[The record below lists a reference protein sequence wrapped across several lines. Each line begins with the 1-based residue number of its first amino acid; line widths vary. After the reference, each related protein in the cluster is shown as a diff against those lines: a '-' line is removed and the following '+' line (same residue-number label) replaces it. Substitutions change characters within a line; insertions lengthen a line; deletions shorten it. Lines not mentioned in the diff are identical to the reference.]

1 MRKKI
6 RFELKE
12 KIISLSGACFWY
24 WNSYHSFLE
33 SCGVPKSLYN
43 RYPRESFNKYDVMRN
58 VLEVLEEQNKGDG
71 IIDNIISNFY
81 RLRGAVDKDNLDNN
95 RAKKLLDEFREIV
108 GNDPIENEIK
118 RQERE
123 QARAD
128 YQASVSKVKQSNEKL
143 GQLNDLFI
151 SLTNL
156 TDVTPQKRGYLLE
169 DLFFDLLHF
178 AEFDCTK
185 PYRTPDGEQ
194 IDGHF
199 RYEKFDYLVE
209 AKWTEGSTKQTDLS
223 VFDGKIRGKA
233 QSTRGFFISAN
244 GFDDQA
250 VTKFSGDAP
259 RIILMDGRDLTA
271 VLSGQISFDDAMK
284 AKVDAIVRHGK
295 IYFGTVT
302 KTV

>member
-1 MRKKI
+1 
-6 RFELKE
+6 
-12 KIISLSGACFWY
+12 
-24 WNSYHSFLE
+24 
-33 SCGVPKSLYN
+33 
-43 RYPRESFNKYDVMRN
+43 MRN

-71 IIDNIISNFY
+71 IINNIISNFY
-81 RLRGAVDKDNLDNN
+81 RLRGAVDKDNLDND
-95 RAKKLLDEFREIV
+95 RAKKLLDEFQEIV

-128 YQASVSKVKQSNEKL
+128 HQAAINQVKESDEKL
-143 GQLNDLFI
+143 GQLNDQFI

-156 TDVTPQKRGYLLE
+156 PDVTPQQRGYLLE
-169 DLFFDLLHF
+169 GLFFDLLYF
-178 AEFDCTK
+178 SEFECTK
-185 PYRTPDGEQ
+185 PYRTSDGEQ

-209 AKWTEGSTKQTDLS
+209 AKWTQGLTKQPDLS

-250 VTKFSGDAP
+250 VAKFSGDAP
-259 RIILMDGRDLTA
+259 RIILMDGRDLA
-271 VLSGQISFDDAMK
+271 IVLSGQIPFDDAMK
-284 AKVDAIVRHGK
+284 AKVDAIVTHGK
-295 IYFGTVT
+295 IYFPVYN
-302 KTV
+302 V